1 MKHSPCR
8 VNWGGEFA
16 TLQLHF
22 AIETC
27 YCKFTAQILTRYS
40 VQTDASMISV
50 AYSDTSISLTSVKS
64 PPRTSSSSSTTRA
77 NFRRAVSNP
86 LSSSTRSSLSS
97 VQSDVS
103 TSTAATA
110 RDDTL
115 VTQAASKKYRFDAA
129 PKLVK
134 TPWEADRS
142 KRAFPR
148 QWQGDGVAARPST
161 SRGQPSILSQRVFK
175 VLPAEV
181 YDCILE
187 QMDQLAFSEKSGACL
202 SCYLADLYSLCL
214 VSRTWEARARQ
225 KL

>member
-1 MKHSPCR
+1 MYS
-8 VNWGGEFA
+8 
-16 TLQLHF
+16 
-22 AIETC
+22 
-27 YCKFTAQILTRYS
+27 AQADVSSMVS
-40 VQTDASMISV
+40 VAYTDASIS
-50 AYSDTSISLTSVKS
+50 ITSVKTT
-64 PPRTSSSSSTTRA
+64 PRTSSSSSTTRA

-86 LSSSTRSSLSS
+86 LSLSTRSSSFSS
-97 VQSDVS
+97 VHSDVS

-110 RDDTL
+110 REDSSMTAAAAAAA
-115 VTQAASKKYRFDAA
+115 AASKKYRFDAA

-161 SRGQPSILSQRVFK
+161 SRGQPSGLSQRVFQT
-175 VLPAEV
+175 LPAEV
-181 YDCILE
+181 YDCVLE
-187 QMDQLAFSEKSGACL
+187 QMEGFAFADKAGACL

-214 VSRTWEARARQ
+214 VSRTWEARVKQ